1 MLVRLIVVSALLLL
15 AGCSPL
21 PINAVLPKFS
31 VAEINIKSLGLIEQQ
46 FDVGLRLYNPNEFD
60 LGIEALDY
68 ELEVNGQPFAKGL
81 TRSHALIPAQSSV
94 VMRVDAITQSKDLV
108 RQFFTLP
115 PEMLKEGVP
124 YRIKGRVKTSKW
136 LGWLPFEDKGVYGGE
151 EKRPEGIAI

>member
-1 MLVRLIVVSALLLL
+1 MLARLMIVSALLL

-31 VAEINIKSLGLIEQQ
+31 VAEIDIKSLGLFEQQ

-60 LGIEALDY
+60 LRIEALEY

-81 TRSHALIPAQSSV
+81 TRSHTLLPALSGV
-94 VMRVDAITQSKDLV
+94 VLRVDAVTQSKDLV

-115 PEMLKEGVP
+115 PDMLKEGVP
-124 YRIKGRVKTSKW
+124 YRIKGRVKTDKW
-136 LGWLPFEDKGVYGGE
+136 LGWLPFEDQGVYGGV
-151 EKRPEGIAI
+151 EKKPEGIAI

>member
-1 MLVRLIVVSALLLL
+1 MLARLMIVSALLF

-31 VAEINIKSLGLIEQQ
+31 VAEIDIKSLGLFEQQ

-60 LGIEALDY
+60 LRIEALEY

-81 TRSHALIPAQSSV
+81 TRSHTLLPALSGV
-94 VMRVDAITQSKDLV
+94 VLRVDAVTQSQDLV

-124 YRIKGRVKTSKW
+124 YRIKGRVKTDKW
-136 LGWLPFEDKGVYGGE
+136 LGWLPFEDRGVYGGV

>member
-1 MLVRLIVVSALLLL
+1 MLARLMIVSALLL

-31 VAEINIKSLGLIEQQ
+31 VAEIDIKSLGLFEQQ

-60 LGIEALDY
+60 LRIEALEY

-81 TRSHALIPAQSSV
+81 TRSDTLLPALSGV
-94 VMRVDAITQSKDLV
+94 VLRVDAVTQAKDLV

-115 PEMLKEGVP
+115 PDMLKEGLP
-124 YRIKGRVKTSKW
+124 YRIKGRVKTDKW
-136 LGWLPFEDKGVYGGE
+136 LGWLPFEDQGVYGGV
-151 EKRPEGIAI
+151 EKKPEGIAI

>member
-1 MLVRLIVVSALLLL
+1 MLARLTVVSALLL

-31 VAEINIKSLGLIEQQ
+31 VAEIDIKSLGLFEQQ

-60 LGIEALDY
+60 LRIEALEY

-81 TRSHALIPAQSSV
+81 TRSHTLLPALSGV
-94 VMRVDAITQSKDLV
+94 VLRVDAVTQSKDLV

-115 PEMLKEGVP
+115 PDMLKEGVP
-124 YRIKGRVKTSKW
+124 YRIKGRVKTDKW
-136 LGWLPFEDKGVYGGE
+136 LGWLPFEDQGVYGGV
-151 EKRPEGIAI
+151 EKKPEGIAI